1 MENEQLKQ
9 SLKSLHAALDGAG
22 PVDAEL
28 DGLLRTLDADIRELL
43 ARREAGA
50 PVEAPPAGLAERSQE
65 IGARFAARHPQ
76 LEPTLREL
84 GNILANMGI

>member
-1 MENEQLKQ
+1 METEQLKQ
-9 SLKSLHAALDGAG
+9 SLKSLHAALESAG
-22 PVDAEL
+22 PMDAEL
-28 DGLLRTLDADIRELL
+28 QNLLRTLDGDIRQLL
-43 ARREAGA
+43 AQREAGDA
-50 PVEAPPAGLAERSQE
+50 DEEPAGGLAERSQE